1 MKQDKLFVRSNVG
14 KELKWTNQE
23 EIMEFV
29 FTPIDNATDYNSL
42 KSWKL
47 ESTKRIT
54 THVKPSLTIDASK
67 MVETLAASM

>member
-1 MKQDKLFVRSNVG
+1 MKRVKLYVKSDLG
-14 KELKWTNQE
+14 KELGWTNHE

-29 FTPIDNATDYNSL
+29 FTSKDNATDYNSL

-47 ESTKRIT
+47 ESAKRIT
-54 THVKPSLTIDASK
+54 THVKPSLIIDASK